1 VTDALTLA
9 IEVTTFVLAPL
20 AVALLF
26 GLDRKI
32 TARMQNRVGPPVIQP
47 FYDLFK
53 LFRKQRVLLN
63 SAQAAFAV
71 LALGAQIVALAIFVT
86 GGDLLVVFFVQGA
99 GSVAI
104 VMGAFSARSPFSY
117 LGSQRELLQILA
129 CEPVI
134 FLVVIALGIQQ
145 GSFLVRDMNTP
156 LISYLPLAYVALVAV
171 LVIKL
176 QKSPYDIAT
185 AHSELISGPHIEY
198 SGPYLAT
205 IELSHWFEMAVIF
218 GMLTLFWWQSDPYL
232 TLIGKFL
239 TVFVALFAA
248 ILLDNATAR
257 LTRARMVRFTLAFGI
272 VLVAVNLIWTLYV
285 SKVVGL

>member
-1 VTDALTLA
+1 VTDALTISVEIL
-9 IEVTTFVLAPL
+9 TFILAPL

-32 TARMQNRVGPPVIQP
+32 TARMQNRVGPPIVQP

-53 LFRKQRVLLN
+53 LLRKTPTLLN
-63 SAQAAFAV
+63 SSQASFAV
-71 LALGAQIVALAIFVT
+71 AALGAQMVALALFVV
-86 GGDLLVVFFVQGA
+86 GGDLLLIFFIQGA

-104 VMGAFSARSPFSY
+104 VLGAFSARSPFSY

-129 CEPVI
+129 YEPVI

-145 GSFLVRDMNTP
+145 GSFLISAMNSAFILT
-156 LISYLPLAYVALVAV
+156 LPLAYVAMVAV

-185 AHSELISGPHIEY
+185 AHSEIISGPHTEY

-205 IELSHWFEMAVIF
+205 IELAHWFEIAVIF
-218 GMLTLFWWQSDPYL
+218 GILTLFWWQPDPIL
-232 TLIGKFL
+232 SLIGKFL
-239 TVFVALFAA
+239 AVFVALFAA
-248 ILLDNATAR
+248 ILIDNATAR
-257 LTRARMVRFTLAFGI
+257 LTRARMVRFTLSFGMI
-272 VLVAVNLIWTLYV
+272 LVALNLFWTLYL
-285 SKVVGL
+285 SKAVGL